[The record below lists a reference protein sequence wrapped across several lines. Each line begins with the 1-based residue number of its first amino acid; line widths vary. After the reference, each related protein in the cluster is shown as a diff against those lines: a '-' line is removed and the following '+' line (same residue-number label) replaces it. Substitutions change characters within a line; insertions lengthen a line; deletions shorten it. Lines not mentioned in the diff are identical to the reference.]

1 MRTLVIIICCFLSA
15 CSSMPATEHNLTNSA
30 PSKLPPLPLLSDS
43 YFGEP
48 LPILTIAQIFSLS
61 NAQKQHFQSAL
72 KSSTLRPLRPGK
84 QIYKYI
90 EKHLEDFNYH
100 ADTLIAT
107 DTFNRN
113 QGNCLSL
120 AILTKALV
128 DLTAVK
134 ISYELVETPII
145 YQSEGGMLLSSQHIR
160 AVLTDPKAARSY
172 RGLNLYQGKII
183 IDYFPTRGTR
193 ALRMVKED
201 EFYSMYY
208 RNIAAEAMV
217 NKDTNLAFWNLKKS
231 LQLSPGDAHAINM
244 MALLHSRLG
253 YPGYAENLF
262 LYGIEY
268 GEESLELLNNYHAL
282 LIHLKRSE
290 DARAIAIKLQQYDDP
305 NPFKWIQLADI
316 AYANNDYPSA
326 LTYYTK
332 AAKKADYL
340 HQPYAGIAR
349 AQYKLGK
356 PRAAHKAMKIALLN
370 SSQPELIAGYQS
382 KLVLFS
388 KIFGK
393 N

>member
-1 MRTLVIIICCFLSA
+1 MS
-15 CSSMPATEHNLTNSA
+15 NSA
-30 PSKLPPLPLLSDS
+30 PSELPPLPLLSDS

-48 LPILTIAQIFSLS
+48 LAILTIAQVFSLN

-160 AVLTDPKAARSY
+160 AVLTDPKASRSY
-172 RGLNLYQGKII
+172 RGLSLYQGKVI

-193 ALRMVKED
+193 ALRMVAED

-217 NKDTNLAFWNLKKS
+217 NKNTNLAFWNLKKS
-231 LQLSPGDAHAINM
+231 LQLKPGDAHAINM

-262 LYGIEY
+262 LYSIEY

-282 LIHLKRSE
+282 LIRLNRSE

-332 AAKKADYL
+332 AANKADYL

-356 PRAAHKAMKIALLN
+356 PRAAHNAMKTALLN
-370 SSQPELIAGYQS
+370 SSQPEVISSYQN